1 MFPNIPF
8 DRVNWF
14 TSGFLVVTL
23 LTALIG
29 APIYLY
35 HYGFDPVI
43 LGMFVFFFIATGMS
57 ITLGYHRLFA
67 HNAFKAGKTVK
78 LLTLLFGAAAFED
91 SALDWSSDHRIH
103 HKHVD
108 EKSDPYDISKGFFW
122 AHMGWIFFKLYP
134 RELPNVGDLKKD
146 PLVMWQNKYHQ
157 LIGVSVGLVL
167 PTLIGALYNGWEGAL
182 GGFLVSGVA
191 RLVAVQHCTFLI
203 NSLCHTMGNRPY
215 DTSTSARDHW
225 FMAVFTFGEGYHNYH
240 HSFQHDYRN
249 GVKPWQWDPTK
260 WAIWTLS
267 KLGLVSDL
275 RRVSDEKIVLAEL
288 REVKNQ
294 TEEQIA
300 SSSMISSPTWQ
311 EAYDKLIEMSA
322 QLSEGYRELEKAA
335 GDRIK
340 LSAEKLKFWR
350 EHAAK
355 TAAQLSTLR
364 QLQAVAA

>member
-14 TSGFLVVTL
+14 TSGFLVLTL
-23 LTALIG
+23 FTALIG
-29 APIYLY
+29 TPIYFIN
-35 HYGFDPVI
+35 YGFDPVI
-43 LGMFVFFFIATGMS
+43 IGMFFFFFFATGMS

-67 HNAFKAGKTVK
+67 HKAFKAGKTVK
-78 LLTLLFGAAAFED
+78 LFTLLFGAAAFED

-108 EKSDPYDISKGFFW
+108 EEADPYDISKGFFW

-134 RELPNVGDLKKD
+134 RELNNVGDLKKD
-146 PLVMWQNKYHQ
+146 PLVAWQNRYHQ
-157 LIGVSVGLVL
+157 IIGVSVGLVL
-167 PTLIGALYNGWEGAL
+167 PTVIGALYNGWVGAL

-215 DTSTSARDHW
+215 DVNTSARDHW

-288 REVKNQ
+288 REIKTQ

-300 SSSMISSPTWQ
+300 DNSITSPTCQ
-311 EAYDKLIEMSA
+311 EAYDKLLELSQ
-322 QLSEGYRELEKAA
+322 QLSEGYRELEKA
-335 GDRIK
+335 GSDRIK
-340 LSAEKLKFWR
+340 LSADKLKYWR
-350 EHAAK
+350 EQTAKAAEQL
-355 TAAQLSTLR
+355 TILRHMQASAA
-364 QLQAVAA
+364 